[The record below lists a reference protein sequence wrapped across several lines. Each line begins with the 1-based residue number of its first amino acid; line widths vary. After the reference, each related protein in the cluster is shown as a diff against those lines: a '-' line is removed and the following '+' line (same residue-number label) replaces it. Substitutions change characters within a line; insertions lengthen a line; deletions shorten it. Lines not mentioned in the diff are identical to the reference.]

1 MTNTGYNF
9 RKYRPFQTL
18 NLTDRTWPNNTITKA
33 PIWCSVDLRDGNQA
47 LVEPMTVEQKTRM
60 WNLLVSMGF
69 KEIEVGFPSASQ
81 PDYDFVRKIIDDGL
95 VPEDVTIQV
104 LVQAREHL
112 ISKTFEALKG
122 AKKAIVHVYN
132 STSTTQREKVFRLD
146 RQGITDI
153 AVQGA
158 KWVKEY
164 AAKHPDTDWRF
175 QYSPESFTG
184 TEMDFAADVC
194 NAVIEV
200 WQPTPEKPCIINLP
214 ATVEVSTP
222 NVFADQIEWMC
233 RHLHH
238 REAVIVSVHT
248 HNDRGTGVA
257 ASELGLLAGAD
268 RVEGTLF
275 GNGERTGNLDIVT
288 MAMNLYSQGIDSG
301 IDCSNMDDII
311 QTYKYCNQLEV
322 HPRHPYAGELVFT
335 AFSGSHQDA
344 IRKCLSDQQH
354 ESHWNVAYLPIDP
367 SDLGRKYE
375 EVIRINSQSGKGG
388 VTYVME
394 KDHGYRLPRPLQIHF
409 SQVIQ
414 RVSEQTQKEVSPQT
428 IWENFRS
435 SYVEVDAP
443 FSLKEYNIQR
453 DVDKQ
458 TDQIK
463 AVIDGEGQ
471 KRVLTGTGNG
481 PISAFASAV
490 RKQMGIEFELVDYN
504 EHAIGEGEDTMAVTY
519 MQIRVN
525 GNVCFGVGENPDIV
539 MASLIALLH
548 AVNNA
553 VKAGWVTPISE
564 GQSA

>member
-9 RKYRPFQTL
+9 RKYRSFQTL

-95 VPEDVTIQV
+95 VPDDVTIQV

-164 AAKHPDTDWRF
+164 ATRHPDTDWQF

-238 REAVIVSVHT
+238 RDAVIVSVHT

-301 IDCSNMDDII
+301 IDCSNMDHII
-311 QTYKYCNQLEV
+311 QIYKYCNQLEV

-367 SDLGRKYE
+367 ADLGRKYE

-394 KDHGYRLPRPLQIHF
+394 QDHGYRLPRPLQIHF

-414 RVSEQTQKEVSPQT
+414 RVSEQTRKEVSPQT

-443 FSLKEYNIQR
+443 FTLKEYSIQR

-553 VKAGWVTPISE
+553 VKAGWVTPVSE